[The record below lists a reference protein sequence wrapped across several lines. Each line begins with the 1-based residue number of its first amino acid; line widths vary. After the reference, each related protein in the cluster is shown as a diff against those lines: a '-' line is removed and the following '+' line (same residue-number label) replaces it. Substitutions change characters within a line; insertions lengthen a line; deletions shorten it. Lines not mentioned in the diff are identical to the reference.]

1 MSPQVDRPAHIQT
14 LISSVDR
21 YNPGSELSLS
31 SSSSLVLLISPRR
44 SGLTQAL
51 ARRLPLARG
60 LLAAA
65 AVDWHLRSPRQ
76 PRPPQA
82 LVRPRSLL
90 LLLLLLLCTRADPL
104 RKPAR
109 SQFNPA
115 ILSPSA
121 SLSALF
127 LALSNAP
134 FAPDFNLS
142 LSLLSDSFAVGA
154 ALPPLPAPHPDSDDS
169 DDDDDAPAPANGGP
183 REPKGEYEAV
193 QRLKQLSALL
203 AARKFRAFWSLVSAP
218 PTEGEDKV
226 REVNALV
233 EGLKESAQGWAERV
247 RKEIA
252 GEVERCF
259 RSLKRE
265 QLAAFLGTDG
275 ASPLLSL
282 SSLSSLSS
290 PPCPARSRPAVL
302 TRASSHVRPQTS
314 TRRSRRRAGSS
325 TAPRCASRP
334 TRATRPR
341 PR

>member
-1 MSPQVDRPAHIQT
+1 MS
-14 LISSVDR
+14 S
-21 YNPGSELSLS
+21 LSLS
-31 SSSSLVLLISPRR
+31 SSSLLLLISPRL

-90 LLLLLLLCTRADPL
+90 LLLYRRADPL
-104 RKPAR
+104 RDPAR

-275 ASPLLSL
+275 ASLLLSL